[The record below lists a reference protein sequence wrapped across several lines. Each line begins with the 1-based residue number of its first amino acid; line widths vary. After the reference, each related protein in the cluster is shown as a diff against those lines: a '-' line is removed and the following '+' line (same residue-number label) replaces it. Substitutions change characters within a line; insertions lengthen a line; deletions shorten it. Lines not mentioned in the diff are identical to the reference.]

1 MEDAYCGS
9 GPCFL
14 TWCEAIEIDLSHAIE
29 CSKRSVHDFLLYQTV
44 TGSIE
49 HLWALAFRNQ
59 VRESVTNSLRK
70 HSHFHLLR

>member
-1 MEDAYCGS
+1 MQLNAPSDQS
-9 GPCFL
+9 MTFL
-14 TWCEAIEIDLSHAIE
+14 CWL
-29 CSKRSVHDFLLYQTV
+29 LLYQTV

-70 HSHFHLLR
+70 HSKKLHLLLLR